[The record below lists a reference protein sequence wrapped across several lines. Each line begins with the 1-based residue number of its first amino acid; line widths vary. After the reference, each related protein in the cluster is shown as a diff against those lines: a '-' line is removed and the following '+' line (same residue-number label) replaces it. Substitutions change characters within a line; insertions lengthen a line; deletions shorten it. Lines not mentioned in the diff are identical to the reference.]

1 MEKVVAICSSLFEEK
16 NVLLVVGEMEIT
28 KKIYF
33 NILLNYRE
41 YAYNCPGGSLRIVA
55 AELGRALL
63 KAVTSVGS
71 VGGKGRAVLLLF
83 LRNQFVKGGDLL
95 NQLIRK

>member
-1 MEKVVAICSSLFEEK
+1 
-16 NVLLVVGEMEIT
+16 MEIT

-41 YAYNCPGGSLRIVA
+41 YAYSCPGGSLRIVA

-71 VGGKGRAVLLLF
+71 VGGKGRAVLLF

>member
-1 MEKVVAICSSLFEEK
+1 MKKQRAFSSRRDGDNKKKSISTHYL
-16 NVLLVVGEMEIT
+16 IT
-28 KKIYF
+28 GNMHTI
-33 NILLNYRE
+33 
-41 YAYNCPGGSLRIVA
+41 GGSLRIVA